1 MSYWEVMR
9 LPIRTF
15 WLMSDSINRILAEKD
30 LRSMSIA
37 VSSQGNESVT
47 KAHSN
52 LVLELGDVIK
62 GNPMNVERDPDAG
75 AKLKALSML

>member
-15 WLMSDSINRILAEKD
+15 WLMSDSVNRILAEKD
-30 LRSMSIA
+30 LRSMSVG
-37 VSSQGNESVT
+37 VSVQNPDGMKEAQ
-47 KAHSN
+47 KE
-52 LVLELGDVIK
+52 LVLELGEFIK
-62 GNPMNVERDPDAG
+62 ADPTVAVRDEDAS